1 MMQGLDHSKC
11 VLGNRNTRVSYSFH
25 LMRVRPATVSWTLH
39 PRGDQWGGGGK
50 GEGGSLRCPP
60 HLLGIT
66 FAVGRIINFK
76 SRRPNGPSRFHSTQP
91 KPVLCGSHIRRGTC
105 SENPVY
111 QPRLLGLVNVPTLPS
126 QILDCGSGIGF
137 RVSRTSQTQG
147 SCKFT
152 LI

>member
-1 MMQGLDHSKC
+1 MRSGEQEYACILLLSFNESETSNGLLDPSPQGGS
-11 VLGNRNTRVSYSFH
+11 V
-25 LMRVRPATVSWTLH
+25 
-39 PRGDQWGGGGK
+39 GGK
-50 GEGGSLRCPP
+50 GEAGSHRCPP

-137 RVSRTSQTQG
+137 RISRTSQNQG
-147 SCKFT
+147 FCELT
-152 LI
+152 LIYLMTQ